1 MTDSIRIAYR
11 GNFRLPFCT
20 EVHVAQSLEALGHTV
35 IRLQE
40 NEVSW
45 ARCVEAARSCQM
57 FLWTKTWIID
67 PEGGRAALDVLRS
80 EGIPTVSFHLD
91 RYIGLEREAQ
101 IVEDPFWRTS
111 FVFTADGGHQAEFAG
126 YRVNHFWLPPGM
138 YDGEA
143 HIGRPS
149 LRRFKEPIVFVGS
162 YPYPHPDWADYRRDL
177 IETVRAR
184 FGRDFAVWPK
194 HGQPIRN
201 RDLSDLYASA
211 KVVVGDSCLVGG
223 ATHYWSDRVP
233 ETLGRGGCLIHPE
246 VEGMEEWYRDGADL
260 LTYPVGD
267 FGRVIELIEGVLNEP
282 DTAQLVAKQG
292 QQTVLARDTYKHRLA
307 EVIRIVGEEHGFP
320 DAPEVITRATVRHR
334 RVPRPT
340 EFCVRE
346 GHPTD
351 AEVLSE
357 VWRADQYA
365 VEPADV
371 AGKVVVDVGA
381 NIGAFSVLAASMR
394 AARVVAFEPEPSNA
408 RILRLNATTWPKIEV
423 RQEALGSADAELILA
438 PGPGGVHGG
447 GSHALLPTESGVP
460 AALDESENVVVPFRH
475 AGVALAEIGPIGL
488 LKLDCEGSE
497 YAIVS
502 VLDLTLIER
511 IVGEWHGP
519 VMPHLADRWPASGSG
534 DFMTCWSLFVARLAD
549 FGHLELHGHPRA
561 GGIFRWARY

>member
-40 NEVSW
+40 NETTW
-45 ARCVEAARSCQM
+45 PRCVETAKSCHM

-67 PEGGRAALDVLRS
+67 PEGGARALDELRS
-80 EGIPTVSFHLD
+80 AGIPTVSFHLD
-91 RYIGLEREAQ
+91 RYVGLEREAQ
-101 IVEDPFWRTS
+101 IVEDPFWRTQ
-111 FVFTADGGHQAEFAG
+111 FVFTADGGHDAEFAAYG
-126 YRVNHFWLPPGM
+126 VNHHWLPPGM

-143 HIGRPS
+143 TIGRPS
-149 LRRFKEPIVFVGS
+149 LRRFREPVVFVGS

-194 HGQPIRN
+194 PGQPIRN

-211 KVVVGDSCLVGG
+211 RVVVGDSCLAGG

-233 ETLGRGGCLIHPE
+233 ETLGRGALLIHPA
-246 VEGMEEWYRDGADL
+246 VEGMQYWYSDGEDL
-260 LTYPVGD
+260 LTYELGD
-267 FGRVIELIEGVLNEP
+267 FGKVVELCEWALANP
-282 DTAQLVAKQG
+282 DEAALIAKRG
-292 QQTVLARDTYKHRLA
+292 QATVLARDTYKHRLA
-307 EVIRIVGEEHGFP
+307 EVIGVVGGQHGFP
-320 DAPEVITRATVRHR
+320 DAPEVIERVTARHR

-340 EFCVRE
+340 TFAVRG

-351 AEVLSE
+351 AQVIAE
-357 VWRADQYA
+357 VWKADQYG

-371 AGKVVVDVGA
+371 AGKTVVDVGA

-394 AARVVAFEPEPSNA
+394 AARVVAFEPEPANA
-408 RILRLNATTWPKIEV
+408 RILRLNAAGAPKIEI
-423 RQEALGSADAELILA
+423 REEALGAADAELILA

-447 GSHALLPTESGVP
+447 GSHALLPEELEAR
-460 AALDESENVVVPFRH
+460 AAAEDPQNVVVPLRH
-475 AGVALAEIGPIGL
+475 AGAALAEIGPVGL

-497 YAIVS
+497 YAICS
-502 VLDLTLIER
+502 VLDFTQIER

-519 VMPHLADRWPASGSG
+519 VMPHLADRWSSDDQFLRIWGAWAA
-534 DFMTCWSLFVARLAD
+534 MLAD
-549 FGHLELHGHPRA
+549 YGRVEFYGHPRA